1 MKHAIVLIL
10 ESCFYHTFSSF
21 NFVLGLV
28 GLKKVRVGGAKKVR
42 VSFKVSFVVRVS
54 FLVREN

>member
-1 MKHAIVLIL
+1 M
-10 ESCFYHTFSSF
+10 
-21 NFVLGLV
+21 LGLV
-28 GLKKVRVGGAKKVR
+28 GLKKIRVGGAKKVR